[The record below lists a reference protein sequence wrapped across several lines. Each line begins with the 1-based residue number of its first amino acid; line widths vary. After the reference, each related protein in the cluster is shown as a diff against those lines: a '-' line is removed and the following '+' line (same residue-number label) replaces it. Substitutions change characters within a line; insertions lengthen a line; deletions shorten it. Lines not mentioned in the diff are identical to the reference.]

1 MAAPRIPEDRLITG
15 LQMTREEFLRRWDA
29 LPGLKKAE
37 LIEGIVYLP
46 SPVSSDHGDVEGLVG
61 YWLTRYQCFTPGCR
75 AGHNSTWMIPGSAPQ
90 PDVHLVIRPE
100 YGGQSRME
108 GIYRS
113 GAPELAVE
121 ICLTSTQLDF
131 GPKLALYRRA
141 GVREYITIEVQRK
154 RIIRRVLEDGNY
166 RELAGEPDGV
176 YRSRTFPGLWLN
188 HDAFWA
194 FDEAA
199 VDALL
204 ERGLASE
211 EHVTFVRQLNSNH
224 RG

>member
-15 LQMTREEFLRRWDA
+15 LQMSREEFLRRWEA

-75 AGHNSTWMIPGSAPQ
+75 SGHNSTWMILGSATQ

-121 ICLTSTQLDF
+121 ICLTSAQLDF

-141 GVREYITIEVQRK
+141 GVREYITIEVLRK
-154 RIIRRVLEDGNY
+154 RIIWRLLEDGNY

-188 HDAFWA
+188 PDAFWA

>member
-1 MAAPRIPEDRLITG
+1 
-15 LQMTREEFLRRWDA
+15 
-29 LPGLKKAE
+29 
-37 LIEGIVYLP
+37 
-46 SPVSSDHGDVEGLVG
+46 
-61 YWLTRYQCFTPGCR
+61 
-75 AGHNSTWMIPGSAPQ
+75 MIPGSAPQ
-90 PDVHLVIRPE
+90 PDVYLVIRPE

-121 ICLTSTQLDF
+121 ICLTSSQLDF
-131 GPKLALYRRA
+131 GPKLSLYQRA
-141 GVREYITIEVQRK
+141 GVREYITVELFAK
-154 RIIRRVLEDGNY
+154 RIVWRVLEGGNY

-176 YRSRTFPGLWLN
+176 YRSQAFPGLWLN
-188 HDAFWA
+188 PDAFWA